1 MRRPPPAR
9 QANGT
14 VRAAKERQGMRLLR
28 AARQANGTVCAAR
41 QANGTVRAAKERQV
55 MRLLRPLAALF
66 LAAALCLVLC
76 GCQNFV
82 CTLLSVRLRAEEG
95 VVTAAAYNEFSLDG
109 AQLPVTLTLY
119 YADEETNDP
128 AAMTAV
134 AQAESGDLDM
144 GQQLEAS
151 APIRA
156 GWYCAVLEYAAG
168 GEARTLQSGTVRY
181 AEDGTRL

>member
-28 AARQANGTVCAAR
+28 AARQANGAVHT
-41 QANGTVRAAKERQV
+41 AKGRPA

-66 LAAALCLVLC
+66 LAAALCLALC

-95 VVTAAAYNEFSLDG
+95 VVTAAAYNEFSLDS
-109 AQLPVTLTLY
+109 ALLPVTLTLY
-119 YADEETNDP
+119 YADKETSDT
-128 AAMTAV
+128 AAMIAV

>member
-1 MRRPPPAR
+1 MRRLLPEK
-9 QANGT
+9 QANGAVHT
-14 VRAAKERQGMRLLR
+14 AKGRP
-28 AARQANGTVCAAR
+28 A
-41 QANGTVRAAKERQV
+41 
-55 MRLLRPLAALF
+55 MRLLRPLAALV
-66 LAAALCLVLC
+66 LAAALCLALC

-95 VVTAAAYNEFSLDG
+95 FVTAAAYNEFSLDS
-109 AQLPVTLTLY
+109 ALLPVTLTLY
-119 YADEETNDP
+119 YADKETSDT

-134 AQAESGDLDM
+134 AQAESDDFNM

-156 GWYCAVLEYAAG
+156 GWYCAVLEYFAD
-168 GEARTLQSGTVRY
+168 GEMRALQSGTVRY

>member
-1 MRRPPPAR
+1 M
-9 QANGT
+9 
-14 VRAAKERQGMRLLR
+14 
-28 AARQANGTVCAAR
+28 
-41 QANGTVRAAKERQV
+41 
-55 MRLLRPLAALF
+55 
-66 LAAALCLVLC
+66 
-76 GCQNFV
+76 
-82 CTLLSVRLRAEEG
+82 
-95 VVTAAAYNEFSLDG
+95 TAAAYNEFSLDS
-109 AQLPVTLTLY
+109 ALLPVTLTLY
-119 YADEETNDP
+119 YADKETSDT
-128 AAMTAV
+128 AAMIAV

>member
-1 MRRPPPAR
+1 MRRPPPARQANGTVRAAR

-28 AARQANGTVCAAR
+28 
-41 QANGTVRAAKERQV
+41 
-55 MRLLRPLAALF
+55 PLAALF
-66 LAAALCLVLC
+66 LAAALCLALC

-156 GWYCAVLEYAAG
+156 GWYCAVLEYAAS

>member
-1 MRRPPPAR
+1 MRRPLPAR
-9 QANGT
+9 QANGA
-14 VRAAKERQGMRLLR
+14 VR
-28 AARQANGTVCAAR
+28 AARQANGA
-41 QANGTVRAAKERQV
+41 VRAAKERQV
-55 MRLLRPLAALF
+55 RRLLRPLAAL
-66 LAAALCLVLC
+66 AAGLCLLICLALC

-95 VVTAAAYNEFSLDG
+95 FVTAAAYNEFSLDG

-168 GEARTLQSGTVRY
+168 GETRTLQSGTVRY

>member
-1 MRRPPPAR
+1 MTAPSIVSANLRHIGRQYLRLQRSLAQKFRLSLARRR
-9 QANGT
+9 T
-14 VRAAKERQGMRLLR
+14 R
-28 AARQANGTVCAAR
+28 
-41 QANGTVRAAKERQV
+41 
-55 MRLLRPLAALF
+55 
-66 LAAALCLVLC
+66 
-76 GCQNFV
+76 
-82 CTLLSVRLRAEEG
+82 
-95 VVTAAAYNEFSLDG
+95 
-109 AQLPVTLTLY
+109 
-119 YADEETNDP
+119 

-134 AQAESGDLDM
+134 AQAESGDFNM

>member
-1 MRRPPPAR
+1 MRRPLPAR
-9 QANGT
+9 QANGA
-14 VRAAKERQGMRLLR
+14 VR
-28 AARQANGTVCAAR
+28 AARQANGAMRT
-41 QANGTVRAAKERQV
+41 AKERRV
-55 MRLLRPLAALF
+55 MRLLRPLAALL
-66 LAAALCLVLC
+66 LAAALCLALC

-95 VVTAAAYNEFSLDG
+95 FVTAAAYNEFSLDD

-119 YADEETNDP
+119 YAAEETDGI

-134 AQAESGDLDM
+134 AQAESGDLDI
-144 GQQLEAS
+144 GQRLEAS

-168 GEARTLQSGTVRY
+168 GETRTLQSGTVHY